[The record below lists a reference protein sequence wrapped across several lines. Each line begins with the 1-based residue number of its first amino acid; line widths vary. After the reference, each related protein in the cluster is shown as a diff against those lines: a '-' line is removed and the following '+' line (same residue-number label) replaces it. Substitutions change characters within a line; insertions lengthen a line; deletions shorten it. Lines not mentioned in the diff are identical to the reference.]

1 MAELTVAYVAGLMA
15 FAFFLARIV
24 SPNALAFICAKHLG
38 FQNSAATWTAGS
50 KVLQQSNWPFILQT
64 DDAYDENV
72 RWSVLWISR
81 LMPAISI
88 LLSVA
93 SVLTPMGLYS
103 TTAEGKPVKASFAYA
118 PDPTA
123 FGLHGTMRRNVY
135 SETRACGSV
144 SYGNESFRYNVKPC
158 PLSKDGDD
166 TLTHSSDPTRP
177 SSLCCLDVDVPES
190 IKDVYSSGYK
200 NSTVSNFFDIQW
212 RQYALST
219 RPGYLNGSAYMVG
232 QWRNVESVL
241 FDEGYTIVEG
251 LIVDTINGRIGFR
264 NHTIPVGF
272 SRAVTWEEDLLF
284 IEPETVC
291 VDTNLTLDY
300 TKDVRLSWGPWPV
313 SRVDLTD
320 RGGFSNL
327 NLTMPTIDL
336 SNPQKNPDLH
346 GRASA
351 AAWMH
356 NVLNAMWFNV
366 TGPTLPLTHM
376 NSSMNQSYPY
386 KGALMTGYPEFSL
399 SKNFYHEF
407 WVYQGRPGFHV
418 FARDSTSPEKF
429 NATFE
434 MRLAN
439 YSHINDICRGINEFS
454 PATSR
459 NILISCGLLQSIPQR
474 TDGGDPFSQEDGAKW
489 MKKLYSCAS
498 ATKATIKTVTLSYN
512 DTEDD
517 SRLDG
522 LSALNIRDK
531 EYPDEASMPL
541 WGVEDVGNR
550 YLVGEIGLIWGLV
563 SPEHERGANIT
574 TYRQPSLYL
583 PGRMSTW
590 NDQIPFM
597 SDGSNLAGSDFASN
611 MWLGTY
617 CNNLDREARHLAS
630 FENCD
635 SKQIYKASS
644 NIAMWTKWQRLTAQS
659 DTASKV
665 PNLIFTD
672 FAASAVLGTKS
683 ILSPVKQED
692 RSRERFLVRPHV
704 LVIRYKLPYAVPAL
718 VSAAVVCLIV
728 FLSVVFACAG
738 TDGLAGIRKH
748 VQRLSPGR
756 IYTTV
761 LAPRGGGSDLT
772 MKSREWNRRFGAQL
786 IDLSQEYPMVM
797 QKMASS
803 DSLGEEESDEM
814 VPVTDGVRI

>member
-1 MAELTVAYVAGLMA
+1 MAELTIAYVAGLMA
-15 FAFFLARIV
+15 FAFFLARIA
-24 SPNALAFICAKHLG
+24 SPNALAFICAKQLG
-38 FQNSAATWTAGS
+38 FQNSAATWTTGS
-50 KVLQQSNWPFILQT
+50 KVLQQSYWPFILRS
-64 DDAYDENV
+64 DDSYDDNV
-72 RWSVLWISR
+72 RWSILWTSR

-103 TTAEGKPVKASFAYA
+103 ATAEGKPVKATFVYA
-118 PDPTA
+118 PDTSA
-123 FGLHGTMRRNVY
+123 FGLYGPMRRSVY

-158 PLSKDGDD
+158 PMSNDGHDV
-166 TLTHSSDPTRP
+166 LKQSSDPTRP
-177 SSLCCLDVDVPES
+177 SYICCLDVNLPAS
-190 IKDVYSSGYK
+190 IKDIYSSGYK

-241 FDEGYTIVEG
+241 SDEGYSIVEG
-251 LIVDTINGRIGFR
+251 LVVDTINGGIGFR
-264 NHTIPVGF
+264 NHTVPTDF
-272 SRAVTWEEDLLF
+272 TRAVTWEEDLLF

-291 VDTNLTLDY
+291 VDTNLTLEY
-300 TKDVRLSWGPWPV
+300 TKDVRLSWGTLPV
-313 SRVDLTD
+313 SRVNLTD
-320 RGGFSNL
+320 RGGFSHL
-327 NLTMPTIDL
+327 DLTMPSVDL
-336 SNPQKNPDLH
+336 SNPQKNADLR
-346 GRASA
+346 GRALA

-366 TGPTLPLTHM
+366 TDPTLPLTYM
-376 NSSMNQSYPY
+376 NSTLNQSYPY
-386 KGALMTGYPEFSL
+386 KGALITGYPEFSL
-399 SKNFYHEF
+399 SKNFYNEW
-407 WVYQGRPGFHV
+407 WVYQERPGFHV
-418 FARDSTSPEKF
+418 FARDSTSPSSF

-434 MRLAN
+434 MRLSN
-439 YSHINDICRGINEFS
+439 YSHINDICRGIDETS

-474 TDGGDPFSQEDGAKW
+474 TDGGDPFTQENGAKW

-498 ATKATIKTVTLSYN
+498 ATKATIKTVTLTYN
-512 DTEDD
+512 NTEED

-522 LSALNIRDK
+522 LSALEIRDK

-550 YLVGEIGLIWGLV
+550 YLASEIGLVWGLV
-563 SPEHERGANIT
+563 SPEYEGRANIT

-590 NDQIPFM
+590 DDQIPFM
-597 SDGSNLAGSDFASN
+597 SDGSNLAGSDFAPN
-611 MWLGTY
+611 MWLGAY
-617 CNNLDREARHLAS
+617 CNNLDREARRLET
-630 FENCD
+630 FDNCD
-635 SKQIYKASS
+635 SKKIYKASS
-644 NIAMWTKWQRLTAQS
+644 NIAMWTKWQRLTAHA
-659 DTASKV
+659 DMASQV

-683 ILSPVKQED
+683 VLSLAKEEGRNRQEILVTPQ
-692 RSRERFLVRPHV
+692 V

-718 VSAAVVCLIV
+718 VSAAVVSLIV
-728 FLSVVFACAG
+728 CVSIVSAFTG
-738 TDGLAGIRKH
+738 KDGLAGIRQH

-761 LAPRGGGSDLT
+761 LAPPGQGSDLT
-772 MKSREWNRRFGAQL
+772 MRSRDWNQRFGAQL
-786 IDLSQEYPMVM
+786 IDLSRDYPIAM
-797 QKMASS
+797 QKMAPS
-803 DSLGEEESDEM
+803 DCAEEEETDETET
-814 VPVTDGVRI
+814 VARGL

>member
-38 FQNSAATWTAGS
+38 FRNSAATWTTGS

-64 DDAYDENV
+64 DDAYDDNV
-72 RWSVLWISR
+72 RRSILWTSR

-103 TTAEGKPVKASFAYA
+103 STADGKPVKATFVYA

-123 FGLHGTMRRNVY
+123 FGLHGTMRRNGY
-135 SETRACGSV
+135 AETRACGGV

-158 PLSKDGDD
+158 PSSKDGDD
-166 TLTHSSDPTRP
+166 TLMHSPDPTRP
-177 SSLCCLDVDVPES
+177 SSVCCLDVDLPAS

-200 NSTVSNFFDIQW
+200 NSTVSSFFDIQW

-219 RPGYLNGSAYMVG
+219 RPGYLNGSAYMIG

-241 FDEGYTIVEG
+241 FDEAYSVVEG

-264 NHTIPVGF
+264 NHTIPIGF
-272 SRAVTWEEDLLF
+272 DRAVSWEEDLLF

-291 VDTNLTLDY
+291 VDSNLTLDY

-327 NLTMPTIDL
+327 DLTMPSVDL
-336 SNPQKNPDLH
+336 TNPQKNPDLR

-366 TGPTLPLTHM
+366 TGPTLPPTHM
-376 NSSMNQSYPY
+376 KSSMNQSYPY
-386 KGALMTGYPEFSL
+386 RGALMTGYPDFSL

-418 FARDSTSPEKF
+418 FARDSTSPDTS

-434 MRLAN
+434 MRLSN
-439 YSHINDICRGINEFS
+439 YSRINDICRGINESS

-459 NILISCGLLQSIPQR
+459 NMLISCGLLQSIPQR
-474 TDGGDPFSQEDGAKW
+474 TDGGDAFNQEDGAKW

-512 DTEDD
+512 DTGDDD
-517 SRLDG
+517 SRLAG
-522 LSALNIRDK
+522 LSALAIRDK
-531 EYPDEASMPL
+531 QYPDEASMPL
-541 WGVEDVGNR
+541 WAVEDVGNR
-550 YLVGEIGLIWGLV
+550 YLAGEIGLIWGLI
-563 SPEHERGANIT
+563 SPEHEGRANLT
-574 TYRQPSLYL
+574 TYRQPWLYL

-611 MWLGTY
+611 MWLAAY

-644 NIAMWTKWQRLTAQS
+644 NIAMWTKWQRLTAQAG
-659 DTASKV
+659 TASQV
-665 PNLIFTD
+665 ANLIFTD
-672 FAASAVLGTKS
+672 FAASAVVG
-683 ILSPVKQED
+683 VKPRNRHEQ
-692 RSRERFLVRPHV
+692 FLVTPRV

-718 VSAAVVCLIV
+718 VSAAVVCAV
-728 FLSVVFACAG
+728 VCVSVVFACTG
-738 TDGLAGIRKH
+738 KDEGLAGIRKH

-761 LAPRGGGSDLT
+761 LASPGEGSDLT
-772 MKSREWNRRFGAQL
+772 MQSRDWNRRFGARL
-786 IDLSQEYPMVM
+786 IDLSQEYPTAM
-797 QKMASS
+797 QKT
-803 DSLGEEESDEM
+803 GEEESDEM
-814 VPVTDGVRI
+814 ASV